1 MNTMHI
7 AGSGTSAAG
16 GDTRRLMPAVGDV
29 VAGKYLIVRVLGE
42 GGMGIVYEATH
53 QRLRQRV
60 AIKMLLPT
68 MLEHQVIVS
77 RFEREARAAAQ
88 LRGRHVARV
97 NDVDVTAD
105 GLPYMV
111 MDFLEGHDLQVE
123 IEKRGTLP
131 IPEAVDY
138 ILQACAAM
146 VEAHA
151 LGIVH
156 RDLKPSNLFLEQ
168 DFGGTTGPQIAGGPR
183 VVKVLDFGISKVQA
197 DADAKLTEVDTV
209 MGTALYMSPEQVRAS
224 HLVDARADIWALGV
238 ILYESFAGRVPWL
251 GTPHQVAAA
260 IVTEDAPDIRSFC
273 PSVPHDLAAVIHKTL
288 QREPANRFHDVRQL
302 ATALAPYAPAG
313 SVGRNFADNVVATG
327 SYPRVSITPNLG
339 AGGIPSLV
347 NEPSGDNAKTII
359 NAPGVGEELMRPPS
373 TDGGPPA
380 GISTGGRLTGSRGRA
395 ALVGVLVAF
404 SVTLVSI
411 GAVVLFIHRRQQNDV
426 KPEATTTAAS
436 STAATQAPPSD
447 PSSSVAP
454 SSSPSTPSSSSTS
467 LAAGSATASKPKP
480 GPTIVTT
487 RPSATTT
494 TSTKPSGAQ
503 PTTKPSQSAAPVDK
517 PLFL

>member
-1 MNTMHI
+1 MHA
-7 AGSGTSAAG
+7 AGSGAASAS
-16 GDTRRLMPAVGDV
+16 GDTRRILPVVGDV
-29 VAGKYLIVRVLGE
+29 VAGKYVIVRVLGE

-60 AIKMLLPT
+60 ALKMLLPT
-68 MLEHQVIVS
+68 MLEHEVIVP

-97 NDVDVTAD
+97 NDVDVTPD

-131 IPEAVDY
+131 VGEAVDY

-146 VEAHA
+146 VEAHS

-168 DFGGTTGPQIAGGPR
+168 DFAATGPTGPHLGTGGLVGPR
-183 VVKVLDFGISKVQA
+183 IVKVLDFGISKVQA

-238 ILYESFAGRVPWL
+238 ILYEAFAGRVPWL

-273 PSVPHDLAAVIHKTL
+273 PAVPHDLAAVIHKTL
-288 QREPANRFHDVRQL
+288 QRDPNNRFADVRQL
-302 ATALAPYAPAG
+302 ATALASYAPMG

-327 SYPRVSITPNLG
+327 SYPRVSITPNPA
-339 AGGIPSLV
+339 AGSVPSLV

-359 NAPGVGEELMRPPS
+359 NAPGVSEELMRPVPP
-373 TDGGPPA
+373 TTGGA
-380 GISTGGRLTGSRGRA
+380 SGLRSTGGTSRGRA

-404 SVTLVSI
+404 VVTLLSI
-411 GAVVLFIHRRQQNDV
+411 GAVVLFIHRRNTTPTTV
-426 KPEATTTAAS
+426 KPDDS
-436 STAATQAPPSD
+436 SSAIPSA
-447 PSSSVAP
+447 SSSVSVAVSAPPPPP
-454 SSSPSTPSSSSTS
+454 SSSP
-467 LAAGSATASKPKP
+467 
-480 GPTIVTT
+480 IVEPP
-487 RPSATTT
+487 PSATTT
-494 TSTKPSGAQ
+494 TAVVKPKPTGPTPTQKPTGSSAIVPPKPSA
-503 PTTKPSQSAAPVDK
+503 KPSATTPTPPPDK